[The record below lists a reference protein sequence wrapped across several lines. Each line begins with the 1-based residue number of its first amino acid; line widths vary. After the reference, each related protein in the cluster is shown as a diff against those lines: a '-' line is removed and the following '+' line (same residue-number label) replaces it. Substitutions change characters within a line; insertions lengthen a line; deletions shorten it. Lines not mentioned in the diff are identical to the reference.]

1 MAKAFDPRDFWKN
14 DKDARKEY
22 VDEPVTPARVRS
34 VEKELGF
41 KLPRAYVALMRVQ
54 NGGYPKRTTFPTKVR
69 TSWAEDHIAITG
81 FFGIGRKKPLSL
93 LGPYGSRFAQE
104 TVGYPTW
111 GICICDCPS
120 AGHDMVML
128 DYRKCG
134 PRGEPAVVHVDQEMD
149 YRVTKLAPDFA
160 TFVRGLVADEDE
172 LDEAANDAFQA
183 TRRDIE
189 RGRFSTELTRLLK
202 QSRSPKKTEKALRYM
217 LDMEA
222 ITKGKLVLDGGTLSY
237 LIYDLLFWL
246 YTSAHPVRT
255 PDEFLAVYGSL
266 LEEGDGDVK
275 TVTYRPRIVATWMKK
290 RVASREIIEKR
301 GTLTLS
307 AARLKAVTDAIG
319 TTPT

>member
-1 MAKAFDPRDFWKN
+1 
-14 DKDARKEY
+14 
-22 VDEPVTPARVRS
+22 
-34 VEKELGF
+34 
-41 KLPRAYVALMRVQ
+41 
-54 NGGYPKRTTFPTKVR
+54 
-69 TSWAEDHIAITG
+69 
-81 FFGIGRKKPLSL
+81 
-93 LGPYGSRFAQE
+93 
-104 TVGYPTW
+104 
-111 GICICDCPS
+111 
-120 AGHDMVML
+120 MVML